1 MSTLNKRQQGI
12 YEYLLHFKNENQY
25 CPSVREICHALEI
38 KSTSTVHKDLNK
50 LEDLGYI
57 RKTNNH
63 SRAIEIIVKEES
75 TSKEKENNIFDIPKE
90 DTIDIPIVGRVAAGE
105 PIFAEENIEFTFPIP
120 AYYANKGDLFMLKVK
135 GESMIE
141 AGILDGDLVLVRK
154 QNYCDNGDTVLA
166 LIEDGATVK
175 TFRKENGVVKLIPQN
190 SSMSPIIPDY
200 CDILGKVIALFRENI

>member
-154 QNYCDNGDTVLA
+154 QNYCDNGDTVVA

>member
-200 CDILGKVIALFRENI
+200 CDILGKDIALFRENI

>member
-12 YEYLLHFKNENQY
+12 YDYLLHFKNENQY

-154 QNYCDNGDTVLA
+154 QNYCDNGDTVVA

>member
-1 MSTLNKRQQGI
+1 MSTLNKRQQDI

-154 QNYCDNGDTVLA
+154 QNYCDNGDTVVA